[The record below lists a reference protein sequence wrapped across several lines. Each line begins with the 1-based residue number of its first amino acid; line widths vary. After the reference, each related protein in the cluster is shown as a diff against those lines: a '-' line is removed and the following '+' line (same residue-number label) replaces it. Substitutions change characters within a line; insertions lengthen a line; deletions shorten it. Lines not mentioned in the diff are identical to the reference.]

1 MGATSHERK
10 DMKAIQK
17 ILLKEIDL
25 SDETFSVNF
34 MPDLQSLRS
43 SIEKI
48 GLIQPVLLS
57 EKGDR
62 YQIVCGFR
70 RVSIFHELGNS
81 EIEARVFEKK
91 KMDDLGLFFISLHEN
106 LTTRGFNTV
115 EKAIALDK
123 LVHYF
128 QIDPAAV
135 TKTFL
140 PSFSLEP
147 NEKILNTF
155 LSLARME
162 DEVKRYVL
170 KEKVSRSNIR
180 ILSNFTSED
189 RMALLPVFSSLKLG
203 ENRLR
208 EMLALLEE
216 ISRRDQTRV
225 RDIVYRREIQA
236 VLFQKE
242 LTPSQKTE
250 HLKKVLVDLRYPRM
264 RQMEKGFDKRR
275 RELDL
280 PSRVSLH
287 HQPFFEGKGLRIE
300 FQFETVEE
308 YQSIISSLSV
318 LPDKKGFQEMLE
330 DKHQITS
337 TK

>member
-1 MGATSHERK
+1 
-10 DMKAIQK
+10 MKAIQK
-17 ILLKEIDL
+17 IPLKEIDL

-34 MPDLQSLRS
+34 MPDLQGLRS
-43 SIEKI
+43 SIEEI

-57 EKGDR
+57 EKGDK
-62 YQIVCGFR
+62 YKIVCGFR
-70 RVSIFHELGNS
+70 RISIFHELRNP
-81 EIEARVFEKK
+81 EIEARVFEKE

-106 LTTRGFNTV
+106 LTSRGFNTV

-162 DEVKRYVL
+162 DGVKRYVL

-180 ILSNFTSED
+180 ILSNFTPED
-189 RMALLPVFSSLKLG
+189 RRTLLALFSSLKLG

-216 ISRRDQTRV
+216 ISRRDQIRV
-225 RDIVYRREIQA
+225 RDIVYRPEIQA
-236 VLFQKE
+236 ILSQKE

-250 HLKKVLVDLRYPRM
+250 HVKKVLVDLRYPRM
-264 RQMEKGFDKRR
+264 RQMEKGFEKKR
-275 RELDL
+275 RELNL
-280 PSRVSLH
+280 PSCVSLH

-300 FQFETVEE
+300 FQFETMEG
-308 YQSIISSLSV
+308 YQNILSTLSL
-318 LPDKKGFQEMLE
+318 LADKKEFQEMLE
-330 DKHQITS
+330 VGIEQRA
-337 TK
+337 